1 MSHFAVLVL
10 KEVGEDLFD
19 ILEPYMENCCDEPG
33 RKYMEFYED
42 DDCDVD
48 PYTGKRGY
56 WQNPNAR
63 WDWFEVGGRFS
74 NLLRCKGAK
83 AGCKGVDAAPL
94 CDVDTTSLAGGS
106 PFAFRAVVTADGEW
120 HEVGRMG
127 WFGFSSESAEE
138 ADAWERGFVDTFIEP
153 AADDLMAVVV
163 DCHI

>member
-1 MSHFAVLVL
+1 
-10 KEVGEDLFD
+10 
-19 ILEPYMENCCDEPG
+19 
-33 RKYMEFYED
+33 MEFYED

-74 NLLRCKGAK
+74 NMLRYEGT
-83 AGCKGVDAAPL
+83 GIGGEGVDAAPVR
-94 CDVDTTSLAGGS
+94 DVDTTSLADGS

-127 WFGFSSESAEE
+127 WFGLSSESAED
-138 ADAWERGFVDTFIEP
+138 AAAWERGFVDAFIEP